1 MVSDREGE
9 VRTDVSGDICIKRG
23 DVGPG
28 LRAVAAPGSER
39 GHPQNTWWASR
50 RIPRCVCQGAWL
62 RRMEKGRA
70 RPEEQVEE
78 AWKGVGGGREDDGE
92 GDGEEGGRR
101 EEDEKVAFGFGFR
114 CLGGR

>member
-1 MVSDREGE
+1 
-9 VRTDVSGDICIKRG
+9 
-23 DVGPG
+23 
-28 LRAVAAPGSER
+28 
-39 GHPQNTWWASR
+39 
-50 RIPRCVCQGAWL
+50 
-62 RRMEKGRA
+62 MEKGRA